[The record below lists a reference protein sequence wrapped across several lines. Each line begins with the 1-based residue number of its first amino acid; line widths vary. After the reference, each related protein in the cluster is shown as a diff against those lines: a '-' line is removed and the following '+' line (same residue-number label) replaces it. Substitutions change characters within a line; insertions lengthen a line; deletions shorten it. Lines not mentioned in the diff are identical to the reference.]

1 MTDINNML
9 SLYAARPQTPPQPA
23 VSGQKTPTL
32 SDFVGLLLSPQGTP
46 PDAAALQNMP
56 DNLKALAEKIAAL
69 LNGTAP
75 AVLSAAVPDIDT
87 GSMPAA
93 LTSDLSAALA
103 ATLQNA
109 AAPDA
114 AGDIDMNML
123 AGLLN
128 NIEPGADA
136 LPAAPAATP
145 VAAATP
151 AVAASASA
159 PAVAD
164 GDAALQLMMS
174 LKQAQPDAPQALRQN
189 ENAPAPAPKPSTAQ
203 PAPAAQAAPAVP
215 AHTPVTKADTPLN
228 TLLTAMTSQN
238 GLNAGGG
245 FDSTGGGFGQNG
257 FGQNGF
263 AGGFAGGEAGFGNI
277 AMNGGTQA
285 AFAQYMSANGQA
297 LPAQTSQ
304 MIAVQIQRNA
314 AAKIDTFTLQLDPA
328 DLGRMDIELKFK
340 QDGSM
345 KAHLTVERPETLAM
359 LQKDSAHL
367 ERLLQQSGLNT
378 DGQSLSFD
386 LRQQNGGQEKRE
398 LQTGGDSNGS
408 KGNITG
414 SIETNDDN
422 TTLRGYIGPRGVNI
436 MV

>member
-9 SLYAARPQTPPQPA
+9 SLYAARPQTPPQQA
-23 VSGQKTPTL
+23 ASDQKTPTL
-32 SDFVGLLLSPQGTP
+32 SDFVGMLLSPQGTA
-46 PDAAALQNMP
+46 PDAATLQNMP
-56 DNLKALAEKIAAL
+56 ENLKALAEKIAAL

-75 AVLSAAVPDIDT
+75 ATAATALPGT
-87 GSMPAA
+87 ELGSMPAA

-109 AAPDA
+109 ATPDA

-128 NIEPGADA
+128 NMEPGADA
-136 LPAAPAATP
+136 LTVAPAATP
-145 VAAATP
+145 AAAATD
-151 AVAASASA
+151 S
-159 PAVAD
+159 
-164 GDAALQLMMS
+164 DAALQLMMGM
-174 LKQAQPDAPQALRQN
+174 KQAQPAAPEVLPQAN
-189 ENAPAPAPKPSTAQ
+189 SAPAPKPNTAQ
-203 PAPAAQAAPAVP
+203 PAPAAQAAPSVP
-215 AHTPVTKADTPLN
+215 ANNPSAKAETPLN

-238 GLNAGGG
+238 GLSAGGG

-257 FGQNGF
+257 FS
-263 AGGFAGGEAGFGNI
+263 GGFTGGDTGFGNI
-277 AMNGGTQA
+277 ALNGGTQA

-340 QDGSM
+340 QDGSL
-345 KAHLTVERPETLAM
+345 KAHLSVERPETLAM
-359 LQKDSAHL
+359 LQRDSAQL

-386 LRQQNGGQEKRE
+386 LRQQSGGQEKRE
-398 LQTGGDSNGS
+398 LQTGADSRGGKGD
-408 KGNITG
+408 ITG